1 MILRRV
7 EVGQQVYE
15 FQGLTEA
22 LFLERQNR
30 FLARV
35 LIGSQQVMC
44 HLHDPGRL
52 PELVPRS
59 HVLVRP
65 THGRKTNCSLTAFS
79 SNGKWVV
86 CDSRI
91 HSRIASEFL
100 PKNSK
105 PEVRHGASR
114 LDFFTGDG
122 FVEVKGCTLVKD
134 GVALFPDSPT
144 TRGRKHVE
152 ELRAIRAEGMSAGIL
167 VLVMRNDAVCFR
179 ANSQTDPAFA
189 SSFSAALKEGVEARI
204 LTFSLDDEWLRYR
217 GEIPLC
223 EAAGEVARP
232 RSRDEI
238 FPKRSTLEE
247 KSNRPIYLFIHWL
260 PAGFCGETDK
270 LRHAELERGSREQGK
285 AR

>member
-1 MILRRV
+1 V

-22 LFLERQNR
+22 VFLERQNR

-52 PELVPRS
+52 PELTPSS

-86 CDSRI
+86 CDSRV
-91 HSRIASEFL
+91 HSRVASEFL

-105 PEVRHGASR
+105 PEVRHGSSR

-144 TRGRKHVE
+144 ARGRKHVE
-152 ELRAIRAEGMSAGIL
+152 ELRAIRAEGMSAGLL

-189 SSFSAALKEGVEARI
+189 SSFNAALKEGVEARI
-204 LTFSLDDEWLRYR
+204 LTFSLDGEWLRYR

-223 EAAGEVARP
+223 
-232 RSRDEI
+232 
-238 FPKRSTLEE
+238 
-247 KSNRPIYLFIHWL
+247 
-260 PAGFCGETDK
+260 
-270 LRHAELERGSREQGK
+270 
-285 AR
+285 